1 MCRFFALF
9 VSCLFLI
16 TLSCASPRS
25 LNPQALA
32 QENACV
38 QSLQIEDYSGAK
50 TRCELC
56 LQYDDSVAACM
67 NGLGLVAYARGD
79 TNTAVNYF
87 TKAIKQSK
95 NFAQARN
102 NLGAIYFKKND
113 FDGAIPYFQAALQ
126 IDPGYE
132 EGPYN

>member
-56 LQYDDSVAACM
+56 LEYDDSVAACM
-67 NGLGLVAYARGD
+67 NGLGLVAYAQGNLD
-79 TNTAVNYF
+79 KAIAYF
-87 TKAIKQSK
+87 TKAIKQDK

-102 NLGAIYFKKND
+102 NLGALYFQKND
-113 FDGAIPYFQAALQ
+113 FSGGIPFFQAALS

-132 EGPYN
+132 DPLRN